1 MRFSLAI
8 FVTAALS
15 AFTSATP
22 LDARDASV
30 QGAQAFLT
38 TLKTT
43 VTPLAAELAS
53 VRSNN
58 ATSDVVQ
65 PIVDKITAAISTAT
79 EASNALKGQP
89 QSVVLSGASANE
101 VVPLETV
108 TILVED
114 VLTLLIPTLGN
125 LTTILGPGGDLTP
138 VLPPIGEDL
147 SKLVG
152 SLLVSVIGLITGLKP
167 TVANILAGVSS
178 LVTTLGLGGLIVAL
192 GL

>member
-1 MRFSLAI
+1 MRFSTAI

-22 LDARDASV
+22 IDARDASV

-53 VRSNN
+53 IQSNN
-58 ATSDVVQ
+58 ATTEVVQ
-65 PIVDKITAAISTAT
+65 PIVDKITAALSTAT
-79 EASNALKGQP
+79 KSADALKGQP

-101 VVPLETV
+101 LVPLQTV
-108 TILVED
+108 TVLVED
-114 VLTLLIPTLGN
+114 VLTLLIPTLGK

-138 VLPPIGEDL
+138 VLPPIGADL
-147 SKLVG
+147 SALVG
-152 SLLVSVIGLITGLKP
+152 SLLVGVTGLVVGLKP
-167 TVANILAGVSS
+167 TVAGILAGVSS
-178 LVTTLGLGGLIVAL
+178 LVTSLGLGPLVVAL